1 MYVQNTAHFC
11 ARPRCKRVNFV
22 DEGSMCYS
30 CLPVS
35 SSFSISSTL
44 VFHFELVDKQHGM
57 ASWQFCNN
65 LLQNCR
71 VGGATV
77 VQGNGVN
84 TCPEPGQ
91 PRDKGMTQAIIRFTL
106 TGEHCRWRF
115 FFPPLLIC
123 IFARDCGAHPVLF
136 AQQERPPVRA
146 TGNFCGM

>member
-1 MYVQNTAHFC
+1 MCKYRNIFVLRHC
-11 ARPRCKRVNFV
+11 CKRVNFV

-57 ASWQFCNN
+57 APRQ
-65 LLQNCR
+65 LQQLAAKLSCRRGNCR
-71 VGGATV
+71 SGQWSGHLPGT
-77 VQGNGVN
+77 
-84 TCPEPGQ
+84 GQ
-91 PRDKGMTQAIIRFTL
+91 PRGKGMTQAIIRFTL

>member
-1 MYVQNTAHFC
+1 MLIMYVQNTAHFY
-11 ARPRCKRVNFV
+11 ATPRCKRVNFV

-57 ASWQFCNN
+57 APRQFCNN

-77 VQGNGVN
+77 VQGNGAD
-84 TCPEPGQ
+84 TCPELASHAA
-91 PRDKGMTQAIIRFTL
+91 K
-106 TGEHCRWRF
+106 E
-115 FFPPLLIC
+115 
-123 IFARDCGAHPVLF
+123 
-136 AQQERPPVRA
+136 
-146 TGNFCGM
+146 